1 MNRQSL
7 HADDQSGGKDARQ
20 RGRAPS
26 GGSSSGRGSW
36 FGLRPATLLA
46 LVGIAALLVPL
57 SALSQPADSTSEG
70 GKLAQLRKQ
79 FGLSQA
85 NLGDVDPTSET
96 IRLATL
102 GLKNVA
108 VTLLWD
114 RANHYKKVEDWTNLS
129 AALEQMTKLQPNF
142 YSVWDF
148 QAHNL
153 SYNISV
159 EFDDYH
165 DRYAWV
171 MKGIE
176 FLRQGIGYNQR
187 EPRLQG
193 RMGWFIGQKIGRA
206 DEKVQYRRL
215 FKADDDFHERDRPG
229 RTLPERDNW
238 LVGNEKYHA
247 GQQLADSGA
256 PLRTTALIFHS
267 EPMMTMIN
275 YARALEDD
283 GVFGSAARAG
293 WEKAG
298 KEMRDFAVREI
309 PTTWDVP
316 IRLGLREEEL
326 SRASR
331 INEEL
336 ETLLPGQ
343 FKAMEEKLQA
353 ALPQELKDATAVPPM
368 DRNDAQQRA
377 AYAAQELTRVSW
389 PMVARESP
397 ADVGNKARTLAR
409 QWLEANETAEII
421 DRYRE
426 IVNFD
431 FWRACCE
438 AEVTEP
444 ALRARE
450 AAWSAAKE
458 YGNARLQPAKKFYE
472 DAFAAWREVL
482 DSSTILRKDTITN
495 EDINDLIVS
504 YRKVLEQ
511 LDEPFPKPFVLQDVV
526 DRSLPLAPPS
536 MPPGMSGAP
545 DTNPNTPPVNT
556 PRPTGPT
563 RDPEVPPDARPPGT

>member
-1 MNRQSL
+1 MNREQS
-7 HADDQSGGKDARQ
+7 SSRDARGDEGRSGSSP
-20 RGRAPS
+20 RGR
-26 GGSSSGRGSW
+26 GRTGRAAW
-36 FGLRPATLLA
+36 LGLRPGTLLA

-57 SALSQPADSTSEG
+57 SALSQPADSESAG
-70 GKLAQLRKQ
+70 GKLARLRKQ

-85 NLGDVDPTSET
+85 SLGEVDPSSET

-129 AALEQMTKLQPNF
+129 AALEQMVKLQPNF
-142 YSVWDF
+142 YPVWDF

-176 FLRQGIGYNQR
+176 FLRQGIGFNQY
-187 EPRLQG
+187 EPRLLG

-215 FKADDDFHERDRPG
+215 FKADDDFHQRDRPG

-275 YARALEDD
+275 YARALEED

-298 KEMRDFAVREI
+298 REMQDFAQREI

-316 IRLGLREEEL
+316 IRLGLREDEL
-326 SRASR
+326 ARASR

-336 ETLLPGQ
+336 ERLLPGQ
-343 FKAMEEKLQA
+343 FKAMEDRRMAE
-353 ALPQELKDATAVPPM
+353 LPSDQREAIAVPPM
-368 DRNDAQQRA
+368 DRNDSQARA
-377 AYAAQELTRVSW
+377 AYQAQEYLRVTW
-389 PMVARESP
+389 PMVAREAP
-397 ADVGNKARTLAR
+397 ADVRGKARDLAR

-431 FWRACCE
+431 FWRASCE

-450 AAWSAAKE
+450 STWQAAKE
-458 YGNARLQPAKKFYE
+458 FQGARLQPAKKAYE

-482 DSSTILRKDTITN
+482 DASTILRNDSMTN
-495 EDINDLIVS
+495 EDIYGYITQ
-504 YRKVLEQ
+504 YRQVLEQ
-511 LDEPFPKPFVLQDVV
+511 LDEPFPKPFILQDVV
-526 DRSLPLAPPS
+526 DRSLPLAPTG
-536 MPPGMSGAP
+536 MPGGM
-545 DTNPNTPPVNT
+545 PNDGTTPPIQT
-556 PRPTGPT
+556 PPPTGPT
-563 RDPEVPPDARPPGT
+563 REPEVPPDARPPGA

>member
-7 HADDQSGGKDARQ
+7 HGNDSSGGNPAGQDGKR
-20 RGRAPS
+20 RGNAPS
-26 GGSSSGRGSW
+26 GKASSGHGSW
-36 FGLRPATLLA
+36 LGLRPSTLLA

-85 NLGDVDPTSET
+85 SLGEVDPTSET

-129 AALEQMTKLQPNF
+129 AALEQMVKLQPNF
-142 YSVWDF
+142 YPVWDF

-275 YARALEDD
+275 YSRALEDD
-283 GVFGSAARAG
+283 GLFGAAARAA

-343 FKAMEEKLQA
+343 FLAMEERLRDGLAPEMKEA
-353 ALPQELKDATAVPPM
+353 VAVPPM
-368 DRNDAQQRA
+368 DRTDAQQRA
-377 AYAAQELTRVSW
+377 AYMAQEMTRVSW
-389 PMVARESP
+389 PMVAREAP
-397 ADVGNKARTLAR
+397 ADVRDKARNLSR

-421 DRYRE
+421 NRYRE

-450 AAWSAAKE
+450 ATWSAAKE
-458 YGNARLQPAKKFYE
+458 FENARLQPAKKFYE
-472 DAFAAWREVL
+472 DAFVAWREVL
-482 DSSTILRKDTITN
+482 DASPILRNDTITN
-495 EDINDLIVS
+495 EDINDYIVR

-511 LDEPFPKPFVLQDVV
+511 LDEPFPRPFVLQDVV
-526 DRSLPLAPPS
+526 DRSLPIAPPP
-536 MPPGMSGAP
+536 MPAGMSG
-545 DTNPNTPPVNT
+545 DSNTPPVNT
-556 PRPTGPT
+556 PRPTGET
-563 RDPEVPPDARPPGT
+563 RELEVPPDARPPGP